1 MRIDLHWKR
10 PLFYLLL
17 PIILITALVGIL
29 PPFPPLRPLRPSQ
42 EQGEPEGQNEDDRS

>member
-10 PLFYLLL
+10 PLCYPLL

-29 PPFPPLRPLRPSQ
+29 PPFPPLRPLRPS
-42 EQGEPEGQNEDDRS
+42 EVQGEPEDEREDEGS